1 VHSLLFASHTLETGI
16 SLVLSWLHL
25 MMQVRAFE
33 ELELMPQIQYLASV
47 SGGSWFSTLYYY
59 YQAGFEV
66 S

>member
-1 VHSLLFASHTLETGI
+1 
-16 SLVLSWLHL
+16 
-25 MMQVRAFE
+25 MMQVRALE

-59 YQAGFEV
+59 YQASFEV